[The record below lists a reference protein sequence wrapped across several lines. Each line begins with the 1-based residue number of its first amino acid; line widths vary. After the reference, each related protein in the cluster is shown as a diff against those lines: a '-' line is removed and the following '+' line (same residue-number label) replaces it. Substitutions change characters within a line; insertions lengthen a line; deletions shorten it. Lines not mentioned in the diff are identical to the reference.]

1 MAYTEGT
8 CHVRGASRRCDE
20 APCRNAKHV
29 IMYLCCDLGTGFGAG
44 LEAREDFSDSISGFI
59 NSRRMPIKW
68 ESAGMCALKSL
79 RECLWCRNMSD
90 PGICN
95 MLKWGNLKRRN
106 YPNRYPKLSLG
117 DSVVPSTVCVRASQ
131 SNARL
136 KPRQSATIRSNHIC
150 CLSGSLEIA
159 FNYRFVPANI
169 ALLGESHPIESAAVL
184 QIRAHSV
191 SKTRLC
197 PKMDF
202 GRVRYFGPRH
212 SPRSTDIR
220 GC

>member
-79 RECLWCRNMSD
+79 RECL
-90 PGICN
+90 
-95 MLKWGNLKRRN
+95 
-106 YPNRYPKLSLG
+106 
-117 DSVVPSTVCVRASQ
+117 
-131 SNARL
+131 
-136 KPRQSATIRSNHIC
+136 
-150 CLSGSLEIA
+150 
-159 FNYRFVPANI
+159 
-169 ALLGESHPIESAAVL
+169 
-184 QIRAHSV
+184 
-191 SKTRLC
+191 
-197 PKMDF
+197 
-202 GRVRYFGPRH
+202 
-212 SPRSTDIR
+212 
-220 GC
+220 